1 MRKQPQATVAL
12 FLRVSPQVMRAF
24 EALARKRGLGKAQMF
39 ERLMAERQE
48 TING

>member
-1 MRKQPQATVAL
+1 MKETPTVPL
-12 FLRVSPQVMRAF
+12 FLRLRPQVKRAF

-48 TING
+48 PTV